1 MIVNLLSGKSTC
13 ATLITL
19 LKSREIEFKEVEQI
33 KQSQVFLLYVLIMNA
48 FYKFKMISH
57 SNNNVYNSHEH

>member
-1 MIVNLLSGKSTC
+1 MNLIFVL
-13 ATLITL
+13 
-19 LKSREIEFKEVEQI
+19 I
-33 KQSQVFLLYVLIMNA
+33 KQVLFLFLLYVLIMNA